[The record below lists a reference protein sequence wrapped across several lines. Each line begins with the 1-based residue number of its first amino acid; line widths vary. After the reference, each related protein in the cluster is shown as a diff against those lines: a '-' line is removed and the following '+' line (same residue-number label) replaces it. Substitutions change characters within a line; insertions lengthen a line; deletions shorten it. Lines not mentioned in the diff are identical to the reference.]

1 MNHITDITIVIATYN
16 SENLI
21 LNNLETLKKFQTVI
35 HDNSNSDQL
44 YDIVKNFKNINLI
57 KSKINI
63 GFGKAINVA
72 VKKVKTEFIL
82 IANPDLILDELSIKK
97 LFKEYHNA
105 DKNIGVIA
113 PSLLDTSNKR
123 RTNGTISYIK
133 KINGL
138 NVNLQNNNL
147 PVYNMCCE
155 YLVGCCYLLKK
166 SLFDKVEGFDENFF
180 MYFEDN
186 DFCDKI
192 IRSGK
197 YLLETP
203 SSTFVH
209 IENSSYKKNLVISI
223 KLSIIQKISSY
234 VYLEKNINFFY
245 LYYIIFINTF
255 DYFQRFIK
263 NLFFLNFK
271 KSFKNLLRLISI
283 FLFVFKLYK
292 IKI

>member
-1 MNHITDITIVIATYN
+1 
-16 SENLI
+16 
-21 LNNLETLKKFQTVI
+21 
-35 HDNSNSDQL
+35 
-44 YDIVKNFKNINLI
+44 
-57 KSKINI
+57 
-63 GFGKAINVA
+63 
-72 VKKVKTEFIL
+72 
-82 IANPDLILDELSIKK
+82 
-97 LFKEYHNA
+97 
-105 DKNIGVIA
+105 
-113 PSLLDTSNKR
+113 
-123 RTNGTISYIK
+123 
-133 KINGL
+133 
-138 NVNLQNNNL
+138 
-147 PVYNMCCE
+147 MCCE

>member
-1 MNHITDITIVIATYN
+1 MNYITDITIVIATYN